1 MIIIPTNPP
10 QNIYVPRS
18 IENEN
23 DSREGKNPTSYT
35 IYLTDLTTKA
45 TYNIVPYAVT
55 LTDSY
60 YIIGVDL
67 GFLPEGEYEIKLTRL
82 IVEQLYEGIL
92 RISNSE
98 PSVVQYQTNTDPKI
112 TYFPY
117 GE

>member
-23 DSREGKNPTSYT
+23 DSCEVASYT
-35 IYLTDLTTKA
+35 LYLTDLTTKA

-67 GFLPEGEYEIKLTRL
+67 GFLPEGEYGIKLTRL

-98 PSVVQYQTNTDPKI
+98 PSVVQYQTNTYPKI

>member
-1 MIIIPTNPP
+1 MILIPTNPP

-23 DSREGKNPTSYT
+23 DGCEVTSYT

-45 TYNIVPYAVT
+45 TYNVVPYAVT

-60 YIIGVDL
+60 YIVGVDL
-67 GFLPEGEYEIKLTRL
+67 GFLPEGEYEIKFTRL

-98 PSVVQYQTNTDPKI
+98 PYVVQYETNTEPKI
-112 TYFPY
+112 AYQTY

>member
-23 DSREGKNPTSYT
+23 DSCEVASYT

-45 TYNIVPYAVT
+45 TYNVVPYAVT

-60 YIIGVDL
+60 YIVGVDL
-67 GFLPEGEYEIKLTRL
+67 GFLPEGEYEIKFTRL

-98 PSVVQYQTNTDPKI
+98 PYVVQYQTNTDPKI
-112 TYFPY
+112 VYQTY

>member
-1 MIIIPTNPP
+1 MLTLFRFNPC
-10 QNIYVPRS
+10 IVCFAS
-18 IENEN
+18 SFILSAITIEPSNLLF
-23 DSREGKNPTSYT
+23 
-35 IYLTDLTTKA
+35 IA

-60 YIIGVDL
+60 YIVGVDL
-67 GFLPEGEYEIKLTRL
+67 GFLPEGEYEIKFTRL

-98 PSVVQYQTNTDPKI
+98 PYVVQYNANTEPKI
-112 TYFPY
+112 VYQTY